1 MTIRVYSAVLGLFI
15 LASGVM
21 ASSYAEGVIYHNPP
35 TETTEQEPLT
45 LEAIVEVE
53 DANVVSGSIYY
64 RLRGQATYQL
74 NPMSAAGGGL
84 FLGTIPAADIIAP
97 GLEYYIVAT
106 LDDQSI
112 LSYPVDNPEVNPV
125 FVAVQTVSERI
136 TSAIEELTLET
147 DEANILILSP
157 EPMQIYLAE
166 EVVIAASLFN
176 VQDIDVSSIRIMLDG
191 QDVTAE
197 ADITSDL
204 IVYTPPSLAMGP
216 HPVEILINRTSG
228 TPYAPVAWRF
238 LVTERATATT
248 AQAFRQ
254 SGSITPLYRRDN
266 IDDEL
271 LEVSSLRFSYRAGW
285 NWLQISSSLKLTS
298 EEDPYKAP
306 RNRYSAT
313 FQTPLLTLGIGDVT
327 PRFGRFGL
335 DGKRLRGYDAN
346 LTLGLVNL
354 RVAKGE
360 LERAIQ
366 GRPEQAFSV
375 IDFDSAA
382 DTLYISRGGYAF
394 RRDILAI
401 RPSLGSGERF
411 ELAFSYLKIKDNVAS
426 VNQIVDDG
434 IVTIDSSDAAD
445 DNIFASANW
454 IDDTLRTIYYRDLM
468 RIPGLS
474 VSLPEDDWTGKTPQ
488 DNLVI
493 GSSLSL
499 TMDQRRFTMQTGFA
513 LSMLN
518 KNIWDPVLTKDELD
532 TFAPGDDT
540 TDGFIGGEGGI
551 NLEDLPIDPSDLE
564 NIFHINLNQVP
575 LLPIAIDSASLANPF
590 KLISKMP
597 SLAYHGTL
605 KLNYMRNFITLEY
618 QQVGP
623 EFNSLANPNL
633 QKNVR
638 SRSISDRIRLFDNRL
653 FITAV
658 HRATDDDIVKVEG
671 DPITSTQMTNI
682 TANINPG
689 EGLPSLSLGQR
700 RYTRDNG
707 IDTLT
712 ISLDAEDNPIDTTDS
727 REEMLSRSTNL
738 GLSYRLQLLTSTH
751 DLNLNI
757 ANTAITDQISK
768 RDPSFKSLAANSR
781 VVSLSAVSYLTPELE
796 TSVVISSNKSEVG
809 EEDYLITQNISTTDL
824 SARLLLMD
832 GSMRVRGGFRIKT
845 NETNQDENS
854 QAPAS
859 FRQLSLRGGVSYELI
874 ENLRLV
880 ASLEFRTKTLFD
892 QTELIDLNDNG
903 VMDPGES
910 YNDVNDNGKYDAGIF
925 DMTLPSSIISANL
938 EYTF

>member
-1 MTIRVYSAVLGLFI
+1 MCI
-15 LASGVM
+15 LASGAM
-21 ASSYAEGVIYHNPP
+21 ASRFAEGVILHNPP
-35 TETTEQEPLT
+35 TEATEQEPLT

-97 GLEYYIVAT
+97 GLEYYIVVA

-125 FVAVQTVSERI
+125 FVAIQTVSERI
-136 TSAIEELTLET
+136 TSALEEITPET

-157 EPMQIYLAE
+157 EPMQVYLAE

-176 VQDIDVSSIRIMLDG
+176 VQDLDVSSIRIMVDG
-191 QDVTAE
+191 QDVTAQ

-204 IVYTPPSLAMGP
+204 IVYIPPSLAVGP

-228 TPYAPVAWRF
+228 TPYPPVAWRF
-238 LVTERATATT
+238 LVTQRATATT
-248 AQAFRQ
+248 ARAFRQ

-285 NWLQISSSLKLTS
+285 NWLQMSSSIKLTS
-298 EEDPYKAP
+298 EEDPFKPP
-306 RNRYSAT
+306 RNRYTAT

-346 LTLGLVNL
+346 ITLGPINL

-375 IDFDSAA
+375 IDFDPATDS
-382 DTLYISRGGYAF
+382 LSISRGGYAF
-394 RRDILAI
+394 RRDITAI
-401 RPSLGSGERF
+401 RPSLGSGEHF
-411 ELAFSYLKIKDNVAS
+411 ELAFSYLKIKDNVTS
-426 VNQIVDDG
+426 VDQIVNDG
-434 IVTIDSSDAAD
+434 IITIDSSDAAD
-445 DNIFASANW
+445 NIFVSADW
-454 IDDTLRTIYYRDLM
+454 IDDTLRTIYYQDLM
-468 RIPGLS
+468 RISGLK
-474 VSLPEDDWTGKTPQ
+474 VNLPEDDWTGKTPQ

-499 TMDQRRFTMQTGFA
+499 ALDQRRLTAQTGFA
-513 LSMLN
+513 FSMLN
-518 KNIWDPVLTKDELD
+518 KNIWDPVFTKDDLD
-532 TFAPGDDT
+532 TLSALGDT
-540 TDGFIGGEGGI
+540 TLDGKLGGEMDI
-551 NLEDLPIDPSDLE
+551 PFDPSEFEDL
-564 NIFHINLNQVP
+564 FHMNLNQIP
-575 LLPIAIDSASLANPF
+575 LIPIATDSAAFSQPLQLLA
-590 KLISKMP
+590 KMP
-597 SLAYHGTL
+597 SLAYHATL
-605 KLNYMRNFITLEY
+605 KLNYMRNFVTLEY

-638 SRSISDRIRLFDNRL
+638 SRSISDRIRMFNNRV

-658 HRATDDDIVKVEG
+658 HRATDDDIVKIEG
-671 DPITSTQMTNI
+671 DPITSTQMTNLS
-682 TANINPG
+682 ANINPG

-712 ISLDAEDNPIDTTDS
+712 ISLDAVGDTIKITDS

-738 GLSYRLQLLTSTH
+738 GFSYRLQMLTSSH

-768 RDPSFKSLAANSR
+768 RDPNFKSLAANSR

-796 TSVVISSNKSEVG
+796 TSVVISSNQSEVG
-809 EEDYLITQNISTTDL
+809 EEEYLVTQNISTTDI
-824 SARLLLMD
+824 SARLLIMD
-832 GSMRVRGGFRIKT
+832 GNMRVRGGFRIKT
-845 NETNQDENS
+845 NETNQDENPE
-854 QAPAS
+854 APAS
-859 FRQLSLRGGVSYELI
+859 FRQLSVRGGISYELI

-880 ASLEFRTKTLFD
+880 ASFELRTKTLKAD
-892 QTELIDLNDNG
+892 
-903 VMDPGES
+903 GEEE
-910 YNDVNDNGKYDAGIF
+910 
-925 DMTLPSSIISANL
+925 TLPSSIISANL